1 MGAGGPD
8 EILIAGG
15 GIGGL
20 TTALS
25 LARRGIAC
33 HVIEQRPAFSEH
45 GFPED
50 GAGIQIGPNGTR
62 ILASLDI
69 ADALRPLVGVPHS
82 LRVLDGRSGQP
93 LAELPLGQSTA
104 DRHGAP
110 YWVAHRG
117 DLHGT
122 LEAAALNEPLIRM
135 TLSAAVTSAR
145 QTMDGVGIELDGAP
159 PVPGRALVAAD
170 GIWSRLRSA
179 NFDPTPPRFE
189 RKSAARTVILRSD
202 APAGLRANVTMAWL
216 APGAHVVHYPI
227 RGGRE
232 IAIVVIVSED
242 TASRD
247 WSTDVL
253 PAWVAGHARG
263 FHPSLR
269 QLLDAGT
276 AWRKWSLHTLPVP
289 SRLAAGRMALLG
301 DAAHPVLPFLAQGGV
316 MAIEDAAVL
325 AREVAVTPGDLPAA
339 FERYQRARIPRV
351 AKVAAASRRNGEIYH
366 LGGAMAGARNM
377 AMRALGGRRIVEGY
391 DWLYGWRL
399 PGE

>member
-1 MGAGGPD
+1 MGGSRSG

-20 TTALS
+20 SLALS
-25 LARRGIAC
+25 LAKRGLAC
-33 HVIEQRPAFSEH
+33 HVFEQRDGFSGE
-45 GFPED
+45 

-62 ILASLDI
+62 LLAALDI
-69 ADALRPLVGVPHS
+69 MDALRPLAGVPHC
-82 LRVLDGRSGQP
+82 LRVLDGETARP
-93 LAELPLGQSTA
+93 LAEMPLGQSLA

-110 YWVAHRG
+110 YWVAHRS

-122 LEAAALNEPLIRM
+122 LEAAVLRDPLIR
-135 TLSAAVTSAR
+135 LSMATAVSDVQQGSDRIA
-145 QTMDGVGIELDGAP
+145 IETGAGRYE
-159 PVPGRALVAAD
+159 GRALIAAD
-170 GIWSRLRSA
+170 GIWSKLRA
-179 NFDPTPPRFE
+179 AHFDPVPPRFE
-189 RKSAARTVILRSD
+189 GKSAARSVIARSD
-202 APAGLRANVTMAWL
+202 APAGLRTNATMAWL

-242 TASRD
+242 GESRD
-247 WSTDVL
+247 WSAEVV
-253 PAWVAGHARG
+253 PGWVADRTRG

-269 QLLDAGT
+269 QLLAVPAD
-276 AWRKWSLHTLPVP
+276 WRKWSLHTLPPP
-289 SRLAAGRMALLG
+289 SRIAAGRIALLG

-325 AREVAVTPGDLPAA
+325 AREISSADGDIPAA
-339 FERYQRARIPRV
+339 LVRYQNARLPRV

-366 LGGAMAGARNM
+366 MGGAMAVARNLS
-377 AMRALGGRRIVEGY
+377 MRALGGRRIIAGY

-399 PGE
+399 PSG